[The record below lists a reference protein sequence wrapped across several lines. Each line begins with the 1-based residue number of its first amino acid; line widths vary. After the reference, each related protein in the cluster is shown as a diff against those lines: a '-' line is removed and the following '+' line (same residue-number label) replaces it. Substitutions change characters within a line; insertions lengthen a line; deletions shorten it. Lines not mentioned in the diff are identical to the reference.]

1 MLLHAAWTSVA
12 FLSQVPITN
21 SLYLYFPD
29 LGWRMEIIATIMIRK
44 GKAET

>member
-1 MLLHAAWTSVA
+1 MLLHAAWASVA
-12 FLSQVPITN
+12 FLSHVPITN
-21 SLYLYFPD
+21 SLYLYLPD